1 MKKLMIAMMLV
12 LSVLGVATVA
22 HASVGYNY
30 YYNYNPD
37 TRYNRYGYNN
47 GTEGRV
53 INRSTSGAFL
63 TYFDNYRVYNFVS
76 ETKNSD
82 GTVTRLWQPKKDV
95 AVITD
100 YNSFSYAN
108 DGAKVYN
115 FDEFGNQLPEES
127 TNFSQLEFLGEF
139 SINSWTA
146 YRFWK

>member
-1 MKKLMIAMMLV
+1 MKKLITTLTV
-12 LSVLGVATVA
+12 LLALGVATVA
-22 HASVGYNY
+22 HASVTS
-30 YYNYNPD
+30 NYNPD

-47 GTEGRV
+47 
-53 INRSTSGAFL
+53 
-63 TYFDNYRVYNFVS
+63 
-76 ETKNSD
+76 

-127 TNFSQLEFLGEF
+127 TDFKSLDFLGEF

>member
-1 MKKLMIAMMLV
+1 MLLVKLLLRVTWKFQMR
-12 LSVLGVATVA
+12 GNDEETNC
-22 HASVGYNY
+22 YCNCFTC
-30 YYNYNPD
+30 PD
-37 TRYNRYGYNN
+37 TRTQRYGYNTN
-47 GTEGRV
+47 SNDGRV

-127 TNFSQLEFLGEF
+127 TDFKSLDFLGEF

>member
-1 MKKLMIAMMLV
+1 MKKLLATLTV
-12 LSVLGVATVA
+12 LLALGVATVA
-22 HASVGYNY
+22 HASVTS
-30 YYNYNPD
+30 NYNPD
-37 TRYNRYGYNN
+37 TRTQRYGY
-47 GTEGRV
+47 
-53 INRSTSGAFL
+53 NRSTSGAFL

-82 GTVTRLWQPKKDV
+82 GTVTRLWQPKKEV

-127 TNFSQLEFLGEF
+127 TDFKSLDFLGEF

>member
-1 MKKLMIAMMLV
+1 MKRLIATLTV
-12 LSVLGVATVA
+12 LLALGVATVA
-22 HASVGYNY
+22 HASVTS
-30 YYNYNPD
+30 NYNPD
-37 TRYNRYGYNN
+37 TRTQRYGYNTN
-47 GTEGRV
+47 SNDGRV

-127 TNFSQLEFLGEF
+127 TDFKSLEFLGEF

>member
-1 MKKLMIAMMLV
+1 MKKLLATLTV
-12 LSVLGVATVA
+12 LLALGVATVA
-22 HASVGYNY
+22 HASVTSNY
-30 YYNYNPD
+30 SSLSND
-37 TRYNRYGYNN
+37 GK
-47 GTEGRV
+47 V

-82 GTVTRLWQPKKDV
+82 GTVTRLWQPKKEV

-127 TNFSQLEFLGEF
+127 TDFKSLDFLGEF

>member
-1 MKKLMIAMMLV
+1 MKKLITTLTV
-12 LSVLGVATVA
+12 LLSICVATVA
-22 HASVGYNY
+22 HASVTS
-30 YYNYNPD
+30 NYNPD
-37 TRYNRYGYNN
+37 TRTQRYGYNTN
-47 GTEGRV
+47 SNDGRV
-53 INRSTSGAFL
+53 INRSTSGDFL

-127 TNFSQLEFLGEF
+127 TDFRSLEFLGEF
-139 SINSWTA
+139 SINSLTA

>member
-1 MKKLMIAMMLV
+1 MKKLIATLTI
-12 LSVLGVATVA
+12 LSALGVASVA
-22 HASVGYNY
+22 HASVQSNY
-30 YYNYNPD
+30 ISLSND
-37 TRYNRYGYNN
+37 GK
-47 GTEGRV
+47 V

-82 GTVTRLWQPKKDV
+82 GTVTRLWQPKKEV

-115 FDEFGNQLPEES
+115 FDEFGNQLPEELTDFKS
-127 TNFSQLEFLGEF
+127 LDFLGEF